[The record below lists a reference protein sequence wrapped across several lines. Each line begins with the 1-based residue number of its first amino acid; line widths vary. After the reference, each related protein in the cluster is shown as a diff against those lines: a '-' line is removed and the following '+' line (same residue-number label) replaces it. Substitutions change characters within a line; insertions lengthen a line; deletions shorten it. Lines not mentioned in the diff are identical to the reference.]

1 MTSVTIILFDRPP
14 EPPLTRT
21 VFRFP
26 SEFELPGF
34 YCTINEGFVSA
45 PHWFLSLNI
54 INSKGWLE
62 EFYLF
67 YQHVYK
73 NKLSSYKW
81 NQQLVAWTLFS
92 VVKEFAIKS
101 NYCGFCQQID
111 VKANSDLKHVKD
123 SLAAEKKKKKT
134 LLKSFDDVSLWYYC
148 NCKFIILC
156 ILQLYQKLGAASQ
169 LTFTS

>member
-1 MTSVTIILFDRPP
+1 MFL
-14 EPPLTRT
+14 L
-21 VFRFP
+21 
-26 SEFELPGF
+26 L
-34 YCTINEGFVSA
+34 
-45 PHWFLSLNI
+45 WFLSLNI

-73 NKLSSYKW
+73 NKLSNYNW
-81 NQQLVAWTLFS
+81 NQQLLAWTLFS
-92 VVKEFAIKS
+92 VVKESAIKS

-148 NCKFIILC
+148 DCKSIILC
-156 ILQLYQKLGAASQ
+156 ILQLYQKQGAASQ